1 LSDVKINGFDL
12 KILRALQ
19 SDARKSYRDIA
30 NELNVA
36 VGTVYNRIK
45 KLMDKGVLKGYTVV
59 LDPSRLGY
67 DLTALILIQVD
78 GAHLVEVENELAK
91 FKDTVAVYDIT
102 GEFDVAV
109 IAKFKTR
116 DALNK
121 FVKNILKIPY
131 IKRTST
137 SVVLNVV
144 KEPPIQLSV

>member
-12 KILRALQ
+12 KILKALQ

>member
-1 LSDVKINGFDL
+1 MSDVKIDGFDL

>member
-1 LSDVKINGFDL
+1 MGGARIDEFDL
-12 KILRALQ
+12 KILRSLQ

-30 NELNVA
+30 SELNVA
-36 VGTVYNRIK
+36 VGTVYNRVK
-45 KLMDKGVLKGYTVV
+45 KLMDAGILKGYTVV

-67 DLTALILIQVD
+67 DLTALILIQAD

-91 FKDTVAVYDIT
+91 LKDAVAVYDIT

-121 FVKNILKIPY
+121 FVKNLLKIPY

-137 SVVLNVV
+137 SMVLNVI
-144 KEPPIQLSV
+144 KEPPVQLPI